1 MRDFNQSP
9 KSRFVLDRGNKK
21 LLGVCSGLA
30 AYSGFDTTL
39 VRIAFVLGA
48 LLGFGSAIVV
58 YLVLAMLA
66 D

>member
-9 KSRFVLDRGNKK
+9 KARFVLDRGNKK
-21 LLGVCSGLA
+21 LLGVCAGLA

-48 LLGFGSAIVV
+48 LLGFGSAVIV
-58 YLVLAMLA
+58 YLVLALVA

>member
-9 KSRFVLDRGNKK
+9 KARFVLDRGNKK
-21 LLGVCSGLA
+21 LLGVCAGLA

-48 LLGFGSAIVV
+48 LLGFGSALIV
-58 YLVLAMLA
+58 YLVLALVA

>member
-9 KSRFVLDRGNKK
+9 KARFVLDRGNKK
-21 LLGVCSGLA
+21 LLGVCAGLA

-48 LLGFGSAIVV
+48 LLGFGSAVVV
-58 YLVLAMLA
+58 YLVLALVA